1 MKDYFVKVRGR
12 HGTNSLDITIPAK
25 ISSEYDIKAGDLF
38 KIIVNNVKEG
48 PVISYELIY
57 KTKR

>member
-1 MKDYFVKVRGR
+1 MDNYFVKVRGR

-38 KIIVNNVKEG
+38 KITVNNDDNLIV
-48 PVISYELIY
+48 SYELIY
-57 KTKR
+57 KAKR

>member
-1 MKDYFVKVRGR
+1 MNDYFVKVRGR

-25 ISSEYDIKAGDLF
+25 ISSEHDIKAGDLF
-38 KIIVNNVKEG
+38 KVTVNNDEDG
-48 PVISYELIY
+48 LILSYELIF